1 MRYEGGDLILDVD
14 EVRLLSIVAMRE
26 VLARHEAR
34 ELMLILETSRSELQ
48 NYLDSVVMRQA
59 DTERREL
66 QKDILDLCIGSFGD
80 IIEEGYAVASAA
92 GVSLSAH

>member
-34 ELMLILETSRSELQ
+34 ELMLILETSRS
-48 NYLDSVVMRQA
+48 
-59 DTERREL
+59 
-66 QKDILDLCIGSFGD
+66 
-80 IIEEGYAVASAA
+80 
-92 GVSLSAH
+92 